1 MDSTAAALLKLDEE
15 ARMEIAIKLKEANPS
30 LSVRGL
36 AKTHYVPR
44 LTLNHRWKGRRS
56 CKEAH

>member
-1 MDSTAAALLKLDEE
+1 MDSTAAALLELDEE

-30 LSVRGL
+30 LSVCGL

-44 LTLNHRWKGRRS
+44 STLNY
-56 CKEAH
+56 C